1 MSESKKVFHL
11 GIAMAGAV
19 SAGAYTA
26 GVMDYLLETLQR
38 WQEAKDKNRELGP
51 DHPEYD
57 PSIPMHDVVIEAMG
71 GSSAGGMTAAISALS
86 LFEGVDLKEWD
97 PNNKKLYDAWVNLN
111 DKDQDKL
118 TLEQLLETDDITEAN
133 ELPSILNSAP
143 IDQIADR
150 ARHLS
155 RTDNLPAYISK
166 SLEIILTITSLRG
179 IPIAVNFFDAV
190 KKKDDDEPIEVE
202 QVSKPNNEP
211 LPAHKMYL
219 HKGVAHFQFDL
230 DGKGTPPYT
239 VPFHPEQEWAKDL
252 LLDCAKATGAFPIG
266 LKARKLKGIKLGYVK
281 HMAYRMF
288 GLEMPEGELNSSGID
303 IQSES
308 DPFDLVAVDGG
319 TVNNEPFGEI
329 IRALEEKYGEDG
341 DSHAVVMIDPFP
353 NFETVE
359 QEDANIQHPS
369 NVIEVIPNLL
379 GAIRAQAMVK
389 EKEIVRGLSSD
400 YSRKMIFPKKKDDP
414 YPIACGSLDG
424 FGGFFSREFREHD
437 YRLGRRNCQ
446 RFLRKHLS
454 IHLDKAKDHY
464 LFKDWEQD
472 GSDARHSRFYV
483 QFSDK
488 KNDGAYPIIPD
499 LGIEKMS
506 RELFYDDYEKEPVKA
521 QVKVQD
527 ILDLD
532 PKIQKRLS
540 KVLMFL
546 LKTDRKTMDT
556 YSPETRAEVNRIMDG
571 HFKKPGLGSKILN
584 SIATWA
590 WRRFGTKKAAQILS
604 QKVIGEILLDFKK
617 RNLLK

>member
-1 MSESKKVFHL
+1 
-11 GIAMAGAV
+11 MAGAV

-86 LFEGVDLKEWD
+86 LFEGIDLKEWD
-97 PNNKKLYDAWVNLN
+97 PNKKKLYNAWVNLN
-111 DKDQDKL
+111 DQDNNKL
-118 TLEQLLETDDITEAN
+118 TLEQLLETDDIDQAQ
-133 ELPSILNSAP
+133 ELPSVLNSAP

-155 RTDNLPAYISK
+155 RTDRLPAFISK

-190 KKKDDDEPIEVE
+190 KNKEEADAPELEQEEVGG
-202 QVSKPNNEP
+202 NEP

-230 DGKGTPPYT
+230 EGKGTPPYT

-288 GLEMPEGELNSSGID
+288 GLEMPEGELNASGIE

-329 IRALEEKYGEDG
+329 IRALEEKYGEEG
-341 DSHAVVMIDPFP
+341 NSHAVIMIDPFP

-359 QEDANIQHPS
+359 QEDANVQHPS
-369 NVIEVIPNLL
+369 NVIEVIPTLL

-414 YPIACGSLDG
+414 FPIACGSLDG

-437 YRLGRRNCQ
+437 YLLGRRNCQ

-454 IHLDKAKDHY
+454 IRMDKAKDHY
-464 LFKDWEQD
+464 LFSDWEQD
-472 GSDARHSRFYV
+472 GSDARHNRFYV
-483 QFSDK
+483 KFSDK
-488 KNDGAYPIIPD
+488 ENDGAYPIIPD

-506 RELFYDDYEKEPVKA
+506 RELFYDAYEKEPVKA
-521 QVKVQD
+521 QVQVQD
-527 ILDLD
+527 IIALDA
-532 PKIQKRLS
+532 KIQKRLS
-540 KVLMFL
+540 AVLTYFF
-546 LKTDRKTMDT
+546 KTERKTMDT
-556 YSPETRAEVNRIMDG
+556 YSPETRAAVGQLMDA
-571 HFKKPGLGSKILN
+571 HFKKPGLMSKLFN
-584 SIATWA
+584 AIALWY
-590 WRRFGTKKAAQILS
+590 WRNFGTKKAAKILS
-604 QKVIGEILLDFKK
+604 EKVIGEILLDFKK
-617 RNLLK
+617 RDLLKDSKDKKQ